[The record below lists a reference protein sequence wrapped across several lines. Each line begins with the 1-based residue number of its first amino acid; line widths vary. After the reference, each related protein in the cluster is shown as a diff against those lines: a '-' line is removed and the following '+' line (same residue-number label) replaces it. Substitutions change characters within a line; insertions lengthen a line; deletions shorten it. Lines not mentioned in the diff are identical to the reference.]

1 YRTKIL
7 MEVFMIFHDVFVSTD
22 PHKSSAVR
30 SLRCR
35 IHLLKRAGELA
46 EQTGQSVNMVLNRA
60 IEAGLP
66 AIEGEA
72 QNEPRS

>member
-1 YRTKIL
+1 
-7 MEVFMIFHDVFVSTD
+7 MNFHDIFVSTD

-35 IHLLKRAGELA
+35 LHLLKRAGELA
-46 EQTGQSVNMVLNRA
+46 EQTGQSVNLVLNRA

-66 AIEGEA
+66 ALEVEVK
-72 QNEPRS
+72 NDRSG